1 MLKTKKG
8 FTLVELLAVIVI
20 LAIILAIAVP
30 GISNMMDNSK
40 KSAFEADAK
49 MIITGLEYQNLE
61 ASLGQASEVVVGV
74 LNNTA
79 LTNLG
84 ANPANYTTVK
94 VVALSPLEIC
104 VETPSNSKFGAQKAL
119 VTKTTVNHSV
129 AGTCATYTKP

>member
-61 ASLGQASEVVVGV
+61 ASLGQATAVTIKD
-74 LNNTA
+74 LNA
-79 LTNLG
+79 DELKKLG
-84 ANPANYTTVK
+84 ANPANYEIVS
-94 VVALSPLEIC
+94 VVALSPMKLCI
-104 VETPSNSKFGAQKAL
+104 ETPSNSKFGAQKAL